1 MKFFFIGAYIQG
13 SRYYETA
20 ECFLFF
26 LRRFISDCDDPVIHS
41 RFYPLLKERVTERIG
56 AVGDGLA
63 LAMRLIVCDFTG
75 VGNDIDLQTLRT
87 FQCEDGGWDTGLIY
101 KYGSSG
107 LSIGNRGSDD
117 GNGYPCHPVQPGRFV
132 ATTEFLMILVSIN
145 CFAVLDLVPSN
156 CLSDSVRFPY
166 ILRRNYLYTYAV
178 KPMITQNFVLRP
190 VHIL

>member
-1 MKFFFIGAYIQG
+1 MSQTLQWVYEVLLHRAYIQG

-26 LRRFISDCDDPVIHS
+26 LYRFISDCDDPVIHS

-75 VGNDIDLQTLRT
+75 VRNDIDVRTLRN

-107 LSIGNRGSDD
+107 LSIGNRGL
-117 GNGYPCHPVQPGRFV
+117 
-132 ATTEFLMILVSIN
+132 TTAMAIHAIQCSL
-145 CFAVLDLVPSN
+145 A
-156 CLSDSVRFPY
+156 DSS
-166 ILRRNYLYTYAV
+166 LEKSL
-178 KPMITQNFVLRP
+178 
-190 VHIL
+190 